1 MTPPIQINYKSVD
14 NALNQI
20 ARPTEGLF
28 AGKPVIVCKKNG
40 DNEIL
45 EGEFLSLFKRIVLI
59 IEKIFGINDEKSL
72 TGQMKKGFT
81 KLKEITDLLVLNQ
94 TNAEI
99 AIRNLYLHQ
108 QQNLKN
114 QKFSSREEAFLAVLY
129 LAEHVQNGLPRYD
142 YGTQKI
148 PKIVKN
154 EAGQFQLNFERGPDF
169 SLRDMKNTFIFK
181 YRVDEKRY
189 TRIRKLTSG
198 MDQKFFGGEKVLQ
211 GTHFIGSRVEELESK
226 IAELESN
233 ENTCPELIKQRK
245 KELAVERTQQR
256 IS

>member
-28 AGKPVIVCKKNG
+28 AGKPVIVCKKIG

-81 KLKEITDLLVLNQ
+81 KLKEITDLQEWRQ
-94 TNAEI
+94 TDVAT
-99 AIRNLYLHQ
+99 AKSNLYLHQ

-114 QKFSSREEAFLAVLY
+114 QKFSSQEEAFLAVLY
-129 LAEHVQNGLPRYD
+129 LAEHVQNGLPQD
-142 YGTQKI
+142 AYGSQKI
-148 PKIVKN
+148 PKIVENK
-154 EAGQFQLNFERGPDF
+154 AGQFHLNFDKDPNF
-169 SLRDMKNTFIFK
+169 SLRVMKKTFILK
-181 YRVDEKRY
+181 YKEDEKRY
-189 TRIRKLTSG
+189 TRIRDLTSD
-198 MDQKFFGGEKVLQ
+198 MDRKFFGGDNVLR
-211 GTHFIGSRVEELESK
+211 GTHFIGSRVEELKSE

-233 ENTCPELIKQRK
+233 ENTYPELIEQRK
-245 KELAVERTQQR
+245 KELAVEMDQYR

>member
-1 MTPPIQINYKSVD
+1 MNLSTQIDYKSVND
-14 NALNQI
+14 ALGQI

-28 AGKPVIVCKKNG
+28 AGKPVIVCKKIG
-40 DNEIL
+40 DDEIL

-72 TGQMKKGFT
+72 TRQMKKGFD
-81 KLKEITDLLVLNQ
+81 KLKETTNLRMWNQ
-94 TNAEI
+94 TDVEI
-99 AIRNLYLHQ
+99 AIKNLYLHQ
-108 QQNLKN
+108 RQNLKN

-129 LAEHVQNGLPRYD
+129 LAEHVQNGLPKYA
-142 YGTQKI
+142 YGSQKI

-154 EAGQFQLNFERGPDF
+154 ETGQFQLNFDKDPNF
-169 SLRDMKNTFIFK
+169 SLRDMKNTFIFN
-181 YRVDEKRY
+181 YNDADLY
-189 TRIRKLTSG
+189 TSIRKLTSG
-198 MDQKFFGGEKVLQ
+198 MDRKFFGGEKVLQ
-211 GTHFIGSRVEELESK
+211 GTHFIGSRVEELESE

-233 ENTCPELIKQRK
+233 ENNCPELIEQRK